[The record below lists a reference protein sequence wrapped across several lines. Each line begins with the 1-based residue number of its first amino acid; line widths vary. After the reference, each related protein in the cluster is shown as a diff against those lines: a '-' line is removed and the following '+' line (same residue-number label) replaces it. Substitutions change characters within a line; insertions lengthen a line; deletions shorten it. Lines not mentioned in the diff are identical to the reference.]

1 MEPKPINVTITFC
14 EPDKRRRDMD
24 GMLSQTKNMLDGI
37 ADAIG
42 VDDHLWNLALRRGK
56 VRKGGAV
63 VVEINTGD

>member
-1 MEPKPINVTITFC
+1 MEPRPINVSITFH

-24 GMLSQTKNMLDGI
+24 GMLSQSKNMLDGI

-42 VDDHLWNLALRRGK
+42 VDDHLWSLSLRRGE

-63 VVEINTGD
+63 VVEIET